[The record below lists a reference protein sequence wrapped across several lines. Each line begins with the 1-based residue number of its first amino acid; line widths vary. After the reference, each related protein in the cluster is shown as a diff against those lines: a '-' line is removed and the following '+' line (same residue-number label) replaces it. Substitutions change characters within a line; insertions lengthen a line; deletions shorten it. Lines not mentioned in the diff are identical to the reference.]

1 METISFRQY
10 ISAFEVFGQYTE
22 EYRYQLEHLLHTS
35 EQLVKE
41 GFSVLDIGAGTG
53 FFVKEF
59 LDAFKVT
66 ASSYTA
72 IEPSKTFVERIKKNF
87 RGTPFEVNIYNDSFT
102 PRTDL
107 GRKFDLIIMSQVLGW
122 FVPDPEPYV
131 LNAQKYLKEKGAMIF
146 YLQTPYGATH
156 ILNLLLRDALPKN
169 RVPNHT
175 LNSWALM
182 DIFDKNN
189 LRYNYTSLSAAFNA
203 DALFEKSNKRLLKE
217 LMCFFL
223 SVKSLDSKT
232 FERAEEAL
240 HKLSYHEGNNLKFSS
255 EVAAITA
262 F

>member
-1 METISFRQY
+1 
-10 ISAFEVFGQYTE
+10 
-22 EYRYQLEHLLHTS
+22 
-35 EQLVKE
+35 
-41 GFSVLDIGAGTG
+41 
-53 FFVKEF
+53 
-59 LDAFKVT
+59 
-66 ASSYTA
+66 
-72 IEPSKTFVERIKKNF
+72 
-87 RGTPFEVNIYNDSFT
+87 
-102 PRTDL
+102 
-107 GRKFDLIIMSQVLGW
+107 
-122 FVPDPEPYV
+122 
-131 LNAQKYLKEKGAMIF
+131 
-146 YLQTPYGATH
+146 
-156 ILNLLLRDALPKN
+156 
-169 RVPNHT
+169 
-175 LNSWALM
+175 M